1 MNESTEN
8 FLKSIEQSFIK
19 SKFSNLEPDFNNIVE
34 VYTNNLN
41 VWYYLNS
48 DEVIKKDGNKE
59 INTKIDT
66 INQVVLLNP
75 ENFIFSK
82 KQNGFELTEI
92 DFINN
97 EFKIFESLIVE
108 KLKPVHKK
116 QFDFYTSYLSE
127 KRTTLEYTLK
137 DYYNHYI
144 KTGRFGF
151 TVCLTYKS
159 NQFDELSKRLT
170 DTKKRYD
177 YIFNKLNDSQRIE
190 FKNDFCD
197 QLEKLKT
204 KQTESKNIEIIQT
217 LFLKINDE
225 YNHYHRN
232 SKLQID
238 EYKNAIIGDFQMICR
253 SKNDNDALNP
263 FYYYSQIRSFIKDKN
278 NFVKTNTNLKS
289 NLTEVLLFN
298 STLESILIETFKV
311 FRSSIYYNIDE
322 VHIINEFNI
331 CKIKLIDNLKVLKS
345 FSQSINI
352 ELQKNEIN
360 NAIYLK
366 NYCVT
371 QFKNFKS
378 FLSLSL
384 FIDIDKSPLKNDFDE
399 VLTELQN
406 SVDIKEVEIL
416 MKSSEI
422 VKTEPQLNNI
432 IESKVSSLNDLKI
445 NNDFNANHFNQN
457 CYDLFLYLVDNYTL
471 KNEKIIKYINIWYYL
486 KRNVKKD
493 IYTFSLTQIKY
504 SQFIKEKYTI
514 NIRKFA
520 KAEFDFEEQV
530 SVLNSLEQQFRNQ
543 YFK

>member
-1 MNESTEN
+1 
-8 FLKSIEQSFIK
+8 
-19 SKFSNLEPDFNNIVE
+19 
-34 VYTNNLN
+34 
-41 VWYYLNS
+41 
-48 DEVIKKDGNKE
+48 
-59 INTKIDT
+59 
-66 INQVVLLNP
+66 
-75 ENFIFSK
+75 
-82 KQNGFELTEI
+82 
-92 DFINN
+92 
-97 EFKIFESLIVE
+97 
-108 KLKPVHKK
+108 
-116 QFDFYTSYLSE
+116 
-127 KRTTLEYTLK
+127 
-137 DYYNHYI
+137 
-144 KTGRFGF
+144 
-151 TVCLTYKS
+151 
-159 NQFDELSKRLT
+159 
-170 DTKKRYD
+170 
-177 YIFNKLNDSQRIE
+177 
-190 FKNDFCD
+190 
-197 QLEKLKT
+197 
-204 KQTESKNIEIIQT
+204 
-217 LFLKINDE
+217 
-225 YNHYHRN
+225 
-232 SKLQID
+232 
-238 EYKNAIIGDFQMICR
+238 MICR
-253 SKNDNDALNP
+253 SKNDNDSLNP

-311 FRSSIYYNIDE
+311 FRSSINYNIDE

-331 CKIKLIDNLKVLKS
+331 CKFTLIDNLKVLKS

-352 ELQKNEIN
+352 ELQNNEIN

-371 QFKNFKS
+371 QFKSFKS

-406 SVDIKEVEIL
+406 SVDLKEVEIL

-422 VKTEPQLNNI
+422 VNTEPQQSNI

-471 KNEKIIKYINIWYYL
+471 KDEKIIKYINIWYYL

-520 KAEFDFEEQV
+520 KAEFDFDAQV